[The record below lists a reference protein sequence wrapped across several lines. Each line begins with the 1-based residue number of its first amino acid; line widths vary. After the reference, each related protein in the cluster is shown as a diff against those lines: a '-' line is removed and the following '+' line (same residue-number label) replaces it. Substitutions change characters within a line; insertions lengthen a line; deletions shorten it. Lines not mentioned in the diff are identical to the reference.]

1 LYSGK
6 SGYSGEF
13 GHLPIVDNGILC
25 ACGKRGCIET
35 MVSAVAISRMAKE
48 GIQKGNLSLIT
59 DLVQNDLEKIDIS
72 IVIQAANQGDQ
83 FAISL
88 FSEAGHWLGRGI
100 AYLIQI
106 FNPELIIIGGRVAEA
121 NQFIQAP
128 IQQAINT
135 FSNRDISNNTEI
147 KFSELGSK
155 AGTIG
160 VAAYALE
167 KLSMLK

>member
-1 LYSGK
+1 
-6 SGYSGEF
+6 
-13 GHLPIVDNGILC
+13 
-25 ACGKRGCIET
+25 
-35 MVSAVAISRMAKE
+35 
-48 GIQKGNLSLIT
+48 
-59 DLVQNDLEKIDIS
+59 LEKIDIS
-72 IVIQAANQGDQ
+72 IVIQAANQCDQ

-88 FSEAGHWLGRGI
+88 FTEVGHWLGRGI

-121 NQFIQAP
+121 SQFILAP

-147 KFSELGSK
+147 KFSELGAK